1 MPPTGQRSRGV
12 RATCS
17 YAPHRSLVGSAWPA
31 APPDTGDSQS
41 PAADHAA
48 RSFVED
54 LVLRGRIAVGEEDTG
69 DAPIIPSV
77 YTTHEIQTADGALE
91 LRRTRF
97 DCGFGNH

>member
-1 MPPTGQRSRGV
+1 
-12 RATCS
+12 
-17 YAPHRSLVGSAWPA
+17 
-31 APPDTGDSQS
+31 
-41 PAADHAA
+41 
-48 RSFVED
+48 VED

-97 DCGFGNH
+97 DCGFGMH